1 MKVNFLNSPKA
12 IFEFEFHFTVRRYC
26 ICLFA
31 GKVLTLV
38 SNLQLLINT
47 ISSLI
52 ITITKLSNLIGYQLP

>member
-12 IFEFEFHFTVRRYC
+12 IFEFEFHFTVRGYC

-38 SNLQLLINT
+38 SNLN
-47 ISSLI
+47 
-52 ITITKLSNLIGYQLP
+52 Y